1 MALSDYGWQIKTWN
15 LDEVDKKNKW
25 MEKYKNVFQM
35 REIFVNNKL
44 ALEYKRLL
52 SM

>member
-15 LDEVDKKNKW
+15 LDEAEKRNAWIEKNQHR
-25 MEKYKNVFQM
+25 FQI

-44 ALEYKRLL
+44 AIEFKR
-52 SM
+52 MIGA